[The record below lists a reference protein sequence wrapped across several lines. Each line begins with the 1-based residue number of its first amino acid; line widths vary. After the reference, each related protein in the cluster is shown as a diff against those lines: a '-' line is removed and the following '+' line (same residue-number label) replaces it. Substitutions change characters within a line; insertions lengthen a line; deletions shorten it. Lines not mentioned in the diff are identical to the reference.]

1 MEPTPSNLYDGLSA
15 YQRWELK
22 AIQESGDPD
31 FVQEW
36 KERLG
41 RMPDWM
47 LPPNIG
53 AMTTRL
59 ATEVPNAT
67 ETIMAYD
74 DYIAEVRAITEDTNL
89 FADNGTWG
97 ATTEMLKTVGTN
109 STLNSPQAKVGQ
121 ADEVSMATFTM
132 FGSLIIGNYLNL

>member
-1 MEPTPSNLYDGLSA
+1 
-15 YQRWELK
+15 
-22 AIQESGDPD
+22 
-31 FVQEW
+31 
-36 KERLG
+36 
-41 RMPDWM
+41 MPDWM
-47 LPPNIG
+47 LPPNID